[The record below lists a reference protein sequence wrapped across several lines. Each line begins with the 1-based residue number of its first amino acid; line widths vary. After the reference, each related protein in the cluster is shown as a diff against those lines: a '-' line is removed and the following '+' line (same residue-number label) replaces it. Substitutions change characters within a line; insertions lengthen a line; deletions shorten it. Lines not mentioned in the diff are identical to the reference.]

1 MSSLNDAIQHLIPNF
16 ARDVTTVQGGFVSQG
31 EVGYYFLTDTLFYAP
46 MLKIQSNLISSHSS
60 SSFFLDFNKLLT
72 H

>member
-1 MSSLNDAIQHLIPNF
+1 MRSLNDAIQHLIPNF
-16 ARDVTTVQGGFVSQG
+16 ARDVTTVQGGFVRQG
-31 EVGYYFLTDTLFYAP
+31 EVGCGFLTDALFYAP
-46 MLKIQSNLISSHSS
+46 MLKIQSNLISS